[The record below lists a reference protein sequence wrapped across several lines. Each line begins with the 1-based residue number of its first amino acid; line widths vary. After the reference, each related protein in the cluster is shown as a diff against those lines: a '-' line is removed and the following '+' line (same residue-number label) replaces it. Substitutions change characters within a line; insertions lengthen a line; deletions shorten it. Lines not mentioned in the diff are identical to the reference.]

1 MPMSEFQRSRLRDGR
16 EYRNLAAPM
25 AAQEGGGRIA
35 EGYATVFNQPYELY
49 SEGDYRVME
58 EVDRRAFDECDMT
71 DVIFQYDHQ
80 GRVFA
85 RTRNNTLT
93 VRPDERG
100 LYIAADLGGTEG
112 GRELYEEIRLGY
124 IDRMSFGF
132 IVSED
137 EIVVTEDPITGAVTV
152 LRRILK
158 IRKLYDVSAV
168 SIPAND
174 MTSISARSQGS
185 GILSGLAQQ
194 RSREARNRLH
204 LRLLLEG
211 I

>member
-1 MPMSEFQRSRLRDGR
+1 
-16 EYRNLAAPM
+16 M